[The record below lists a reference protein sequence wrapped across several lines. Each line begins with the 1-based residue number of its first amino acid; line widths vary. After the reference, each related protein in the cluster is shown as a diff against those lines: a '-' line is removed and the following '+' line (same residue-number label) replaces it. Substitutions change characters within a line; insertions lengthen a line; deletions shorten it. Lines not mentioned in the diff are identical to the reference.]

1 MLCTASACLPH
12 GHRVFPVLSPAV
24 CGALGL
30 FDLPAAF
37 DSVDP
42 TLLLETLHLL
52 DSRTPLSL
60 TSKIE
65 VPWALAIALF
75 SSVFICTLG
84 LLVISSGLQG
94 SKPFLG

>member
-60 TSKIE
+60 VVFPPHWLLLLCVS
-65 VPWALAIALF
+65 LAPPRLPD
-75 SSVFICTLG
+75 L
-84 LLVISSGLQG
+84 
-94 SKPFLG
+94 